1 MQADW
6 GQAWVAVGTLLIAA
20 AQGQPLRQNPE
31 PNCAG
36 QPVGGACWIELDS
49 RPECYVW
56 RRSLKQDESVTWT
69 GSCTGGRA
77 DGRGV
82 LKWAWKGTPFRV
94 VEVEGKGLLR
104 SGRME
109 GRWIERFSRGT
120 VWEGLYL
127 EGKRHGH
134 WVERYVGGAVHEG
147 PYLEGKKHGR
157 WVFKGPDP
165 DSPTWTQIWTEGSPS
180 PATPATSPDDAD
192 GADF

>member
-1 MQADW
+1 MQADS
-6 GQAWVAVGTLLIAA
+6 GHAWLAVGALLVTA
-20 AQGQPLRQNPE
+20 AQGQPLSQEPE

-36 QPVGGACWIELDS
+36 QPVGGACWMELGS

-56 RRSLKQDESVTWT
+56 RQSLKQDESVTWT
-69 GSCTGGRA
+69 DSCTDGRA

-82 LKWAWKGTPFRV
+82 LKWAWKGTPLRV
-94 VEVEGKGLLR
+94 FEVEGTGMLR

-109 GRWIERFSRGT
+109 GHWIERFSRGT

-134 WVERYVGGAVHEG
+134 WAERYVSGAVNEG
-147 PYLEGKKHGR
+147 PYVEGKKHGR
-157 WVFKGPDP
+157 WVSNGPDP
-165 DSPTWTQIWTEGSPS
+165 DSPTWIHVWIDGTLTSGFPS
-180 PATPATSPDDAD
+180 DGG